1 MIGSDWSQLL
11 TNCRA
16 ALPGTFYNLK
26 LLSKYQLRDRYLP
39 NQIRSMKAHN
49 LGSIGLALT
58 AFSLV
63 GLTNSLPAAA
73 ATFYNVLDLGTIT
86 GNPNDYSRATGI
98 NDLGQVI
105 GVSPNIFGGRQAF
118 RTDPN
123 SAIDP
128 ATDNIGG
135 LQAETTPRDI
145 NNLGQ
150 VTINVSSASTRL
162 PIKFITASND
172 GAIASSDSS
181 IGDANAINDL
191 SQVAGRGLVGFQFG
205 EIYHAVRI
213 DTNIQVD
220 LGTLGGNF
228 STGNGIN
235 NSGQVVGSSA
245 TANGETHAFRTAP
258 NSVINAAIDDLGTL
272 GGSSSIALDINN
284 LGFVVGSSTTAS
296 GETHAFLT
304 GANTTIAATD
314 DLGTLGGSFSVAYSI
329 NESGLA
335 VGDSELAD
343 GSDRAF
349 LYDGT
354 DLFDLNTLII
364 GNSNFVL
371 TSARGIN
378 ESGQIAATGFFADS
392 GTARAFLLT
401 PTSEPVPEPTTMFG
415 ALAFSAGAGILRKR
429 AAKKVKA

>member
-1 MIGSDWSQLL
+1 
-11 TNCRA
+11 
-16 ALPGTFYNLK
+16 
-26 LLSKYQLRDRYLP
+26 
-39 NQIRSMKAHN
+39 MKAHN
-49 LGSIGLALT
+49 LGSISLALT

-63 GLTNSLPAAA
+63 GLTNSLPATA

-86 GNPNDYSRATGI
+86 GNSNDYSRATGI

-105 GVSPNIFGGRQAF
+105 GVSPNIFGGSQAF
-118 RTDPN
+118 RTASN
-123 SAIDP
+123 SAINP

-135 LQAETTPRDI
+135 LQAETTPSDI

-150 VTINVSSASTRL
+150 VTVNVSSASTRL

-213 DTNIQVD
+213 DTSTQVD

-245 TANGETHAFRTAP
+245 TSTGQTHAFRTAP
-258 NSVINAAIDDLGTL
+258 NSVINAATDDLGTL
-272 GGSSSIALDINN
+272 GGSSSTAFDIND

-296 GETHAFLT
+296 GQTHAFLT
-304 GANTTIAATD
+304 GANTAINATN
-314 DLGTLGGSFSVAYSI
+314 DLGTLGGVFSVAYSI
-329 NESGLA
+329 NESGLV
-335 VGDSELAD
+335 VGASKLAD

-349 LYDGT
+349 VYDGT
-354 DLFDLNTLII
+354 ALFDLNTLIPA
-364 GNSNFVL
+364 NSGFAL

-378 ESGQIAATGFFADS
+378 ESGQIAATGVFSDS
-392 GTARAFLLT
+392 GKSRAFLLT

-415 ALAFSAGAGILRKR
+415 ALAFSVGAGVLRKR
-429 AAKKVKA
+429 TKQKVQG